1 MDSSLMN
8 AQAETA
14 LIKLRIDV
22 DYPYPSRFRSFIYT
36 ALGMKMGGD
45 YLRNSKIV
53 ARMINESLKDVRA
66 YWFFTPKTMPDNE
79 LLKMLGESKHEI
91 GLHIVNDP
99 YGELELLK
107 KTSGRTVRYYT
118 VHGTERIFGRL
129 IWRRQE
135 KALKVPE
142 DYLLQSFYVFPT
154 LHLDRLCHTHGTEE
168 SFRIANESIAK
179 GEVLHIHPIWLF
191 QRGRMNPRGPYY
203 ETLRRIL
210 DIDKEAEALIV
221 RKKYFF
227 TIAAD
232 AREYDVDT
240 RPTDAFIEK
249 LKERNVDLFTFIER
263 KWCCPL
269 VNPPEFW
276 VKADDNIALLQITT
290 YDEWLKLV
298 GKKTR
303 NMIRKAEKSGIRT
316 EAVEPSKKLAEGI
329 WKIYNETPI
338 RQERGFPHYGTSLK
352 GVTEMVLSP
361 QNCTYIVSYIQ
372 DHLVGFIQL
381 VHGDQTA
388 RIAQILSMQ
397 EHWDKAINNAL
408 VAKAVEVC
416 AGKGIKW
423 IMYGRMGNHPSLD
436 SFKINNGCVKFDL
449 TRYYIPL
456 TRKGRIAT
464 KLGLHR
470 EVKDVLPQAVKYR
483 LIPIYNWISR
493 TNMRIKARSK
503 PKFVS

>member
-1 MDSSLMN
+1 MN

-14 LIKLRIDV
+14 LTKLRIDV

-53 ARMINESLKDVRA
+53 ARMINESPKDVRA
-66 YWFFTPKTMPDNE
+66 CWFFTPKTMPDRE
-79 LLKMLGESKHEI
+79 LLKMLDESRHEI

-142 DYLLQSFYVFPT
+142 DYPLQSFYVFPT
-154 LHLDRLCHTHGTEE
+154 LHLDRLCHTHSAEE
-168 SFRIANESIAK
+168 SLRIANESIAK
-179 GEVLHIHPIWLF
+179 SEVLHIHPIWLF

-210 DIDKEAEALIV
+210 DIDKEAEALIA

-232 AREYDVDT
+232 AREYDIDT

-269 VNPPEFW
+269 VNPQEFW
-276 VKADDNIALLQITT
+276 VKADDNIALLQITA
-290 YDEWLKLV
+290 YDEWLKFV

-316 EAVEPSKKLAEGI
+316 EAVEPSEKLAEGI
-329 WKIYNETPI
+329 W
-338 RQERGFPHYGTSLK
+338 
-352 GVTEMVLSP
+352 
-361 QNCTYIVSYIQ
+361 
-372 DHLVGFIQL
+372 
-381 VHGDQTA
+381 
-388 RIAQILSMQ
+388 RI
-397 EHWDKAINNAL
+397 
-408 VAKAVEVC
+408 
-416 AGKGIKW
+416 
-423 IMYGRMGNHPSLD
+423 
-436 SFKINNGCVKFDL
+436 
-449 TRYYIPL
+449 
-456 TRKGRIAT
+456 
-464 KLGLHR
+464 
-470 EVKDVLPQAVKYR
+470 
-483 LIPIYNWISR
+483 
-493 TNMRIKARSK
+493 
-503 PKFVS
+503 